1 MNNIYS
7 CFINGIPV
15 YITGLYTATFGSN
28 SRIISYMSMIEDVYT
43 TNSAT
48 RSGECVFLAT
58 CGLHNMDM
66 NSLTET
72 TDYRLNIFIRGTI
85 GAINNTPFTTSAS
98 VSIYQHTV

>member
-1 MNNIYS
+1 
-7 CFINGIPV
+7 
-15 YITGLYTATFGSN
+15 
-28 SRIISYMSMIEDVYT
+28 MSMIEDMYT

-48 RSGECVFLAT
+48 TSGKCVFLAT

-66 NSLTET
+66 SSLAET
-72 TDYRLNIFIRGTI
+72 TDYRLNIFIHGTI